1 MSLTGL
7 PLLLLAAATA
17 VAAVVATARTWRRHR
32 RWAPLTRAAAVL
44 LTETLALLTAG
55 LAVNRAAGFYPTWA
69 DLLPGDTIRH
79 DTGPA
84 HPGHLD
90 RFISS
95 RAAHTAGA
103 PVSFTWHPPRW
114 TSWPVTAAPTVVVP
128 ADYPQHPTWR
138 YPVVV
143 LADPATPAQENN
155 AAHAAEEHAGP
166 AILVFTHLR
175 PTATPDILT
184 DTLPTGLTR
193 DLRVTTHSWALVA
206 SDHLTPLALAAIR
219 ATPTRYPTLVLI
231 NDTDDPATDA
241 PADLPTT
248 ETVAVT
254 GGPTRPGDPATHLD
268 APPDDRLTAALTW
281 ACQQTPAPLS
291 APAQLIPAPPRHTP
305 RHPSHTIPPGR

>member
-17 VAAVVATARTWRRHR
+17 VAAAVATARTWRRHR

-44 LTETLALLTAG
+44 LTETLTLLTAG
-55 LAVNRAAGFYPTWA
+55 LAINRAAQFYPTWA

-90 RFISS
+90 RYITS
-95 RAAHTAGA
+95 HTGHTGGGTL
-103 PVSFTWHPPRW
+103 SFAWHPPHW

-128 ADYPQHPTWR
+128 ASYPQHPTWR

-143 LADPATPAQENN
+143 IADPANPTQENK
-155 AAHAAEEHAGP
+155 AAPTAEDHAGP

-175 PTATPDILT
+175 PAATPDILT
-184 DTLPTGLTR
+184 DTLPTDLAR
-193 DLRVTTHSWALVA
+193 DLRVTTHSWALVGGG
-206 SDHLTPLALAAIR
+206 DLTPLARAAVR
-219 ATPTRYPTLVLI
+219 AAPARYPTLALI
-231 NDTDDPATDA
+231 NDTSDPATDA
-241 PADLPTT
+241 PTDLPAT
-248 ETVAVT
+248 ETVAVAGT
-254 GGPTRPGDPATHLD
+254 PTRPGDPATHLD

-281 ACQQTPAPLS
+281 ACQQTPPPLS
-291 APAQLIPAPPRHTP
+291 ALAQLIPPPSRHTHHGP
-305 RHPSHTIPPGR
+305 PHTPQPGR